1 MHWKLQ
7 WLCWSTEWVQFSKS
21 WTNWSAK
28 FCLTH
33 HIHLISGQPTTTSS
47 SISTTFFCKQN
58 APTTSKRQK
67 MLSKSW
73 SNPEAQIFM
82 LHNLLRQPHPPEGRQ
97 KKQEELQS
105 CSLQNKN
112 NNHKK
117 LNKTKRQRITSQMK
131 EQDKTPEKQLNDM
144 EISNLPEK
152 EFRIITVK
160 IIQDLWK
167 RMERMQEMFTKDLE
181 ELN

>member
-1 MHWKLQ
+1 MEVPEHFPKPKLHPPKKVMVTIWWSAARLIHYNFLNPSETTASEKYAQQIDEMHWKLQ

-21 WTNWSAK
+21 WTNWAAK

-58 APTTSKRQK
+58 ASTTSKRQK

-82 LHNLLRQPHPPEGRQ
+82 LQIWINKLISC
-97 KKQEELQS
+97 LQQCVHCNGS
-105 CSLQNKN
+105 CFDQ
-112 NNHKK
+112 
-117 LNKTKRQRITSQMK
+117 
-131 EQDKTPEKQLNDM
+131 
-144 EISNLPEK
+144 
-152 EFRIITVK
+152 
-160 IIQDLWK
+160 
-167 RMERMQEMFTKDLE
+167 
-181 ELN
+181 

>member
-1 MHWKLQ
+1 M
-7 WLCWSTEWVQFSKS
+7 
-21 WTNWSAK
+21 
-28 FCLTH
+28 
-33 HIHLISGQPTTTSS
+33 
-47 SISTTFFCKQN
+47 
-58 APTTSKRQK
+58 
-67 MLSKSW
+67 
-73 SNPEAQIFM
+73 
-82 LHNLLRQPHPPEGRQ
+82 HNLLRQPHPPEGRQ

-160 IIQDLWK
+160 IIQDL
-167 RMERMQEMFTKDLE
+167 
-181 ELN
+181 